1 VREHD
6 CRTKTRGIVMTAYW
20 RFLLFSEALLR
31 RVLVAQDIVCTERI
45 PLSHILFT
53 GIVDDQWIYDVA

>member
-31 RVLVAQDIVCTERI
+31 RVLVAQDMFALNGY
-45 PLSHILFT
+45 PSHTYFSQAL
-53 GIVDDQWIYDVA
+53 

>member
-6 CRTKTRGIVMTAYW
+6 CRTKIRGIVMTAYW

-31 RVLVAQDIVCTERI
+31 RVRAAQDIVCTERI

-53 GIVDDQWIYDVA
+53 GICR